1 MTDEVQQVAAPE
13 TAAPAAPR
21 PTPAW
26 DPEIESIAREWGWKS
41 PEEWKG
47 EPSPGYIDNPE
58 RYVEKYERL
67 PVVQK
72 LKKEI
77 QETRRL
83 SEKTQEALSR
93 TFERELQT
101 RMAELQAQKVQA
113 VEVGDVDKFKAIER
127 QQAELSKQ
135 AAEIPQAPK
144 QEAVPPDHRAAI
156 DQWSVGKDWFKTDPI
171 KTQAAVVLYGQ
182 AQQQGLSDPKA
193 ILAFVDQE
201 MSKRFADM
209 APKQAVT
216 PVEAGLTFGGGSQAS
231 SFDKL
236 PKDAKDAFQRFV
248 KQGLFKDT
256 KEGRA
261 AYAEDYNAA

>member
-13 TAAPAAPR
+13 TAAPETPR

-26 DPEIESIAREWGWKS
+26 DPEIESIARDWGWKS

-47 EPSPGYIDNPE
+47 EPTPGYIDNPE

-67 PVVQK
+67 PVVQR

-93 TFERELQT
+93 SFERELQS

-135 AAEIPQAPK
+135 ATK
-144 QEAVPPDHRAAI
+144 QEADVTPDHRVAI
-156 DQWSVGKDWFKTDPI
+156 EQWSVGKDWFRNDPV

-182 AQQQGLSDPKA
+182 AQQQGYSDPKA

-216 PVEAGLTFGGGSQAS
+216 PVEAGLTFGGGSQAT